1 MDILV
6 ADFVKGV
13 LIALRIAG
21 VLFTAPIFNLKA
33 IPVRAKLLLT
43 IILAYISLYMV
54 PDIDPAVAENF
65 LLLFIY
71 GVKEVLTGMIIGFAI
86 NFIFYGI
93 SFAGLILG
101 YEMGL
106 FIAQMFDPTT
116 ESNNN
121 VVGQALLIIGILIF
135 IVINGHHYIIHAIAY
150 SFKVLPIGIYAM
162 NDSVEKILVQYS
174 SAIFMLAI
182 KIASPIMISF
192 FLLDIGAGI
201 IARVIPQMNVF
212 FVVQPLKIELGMVLL
227 VFVIPVYVY
236 VIKDILMNYETK
248 ILELIQKMGF

>member
-1 MDILV
+1 MEILV

-13 LIALRIAG
+13 WIALRIAG
-21 VLFTAPIFNLKA
+21 LLFTAPVFNIRV
-33 IPVRAKLLLT
+33 IPTRAKLLLT
-43 IILAYISLYMV
+43 IILAYVLLYMT
-54 PDIDPAVAENF
+54 PDIDAAVAQNF
-65 LLLFIY
+65 LLLLLY
-71 GVKEVLTGMIIGFAI
+71 GVKEVITGMIIGFTL

-121 VVGQALLIIGILIF
+121 VVGQALLLIGILIF
-135 IVINGHHYIIHAIAY
+135 IVINGHHFIIQSIAY
-150 SFKVLPIGIYAM
+150 SFKVLPIGIYAI
-162 NDSVEKILVQYS
+162 NESIEKLLVQYS

-236 VIKDILMNYETK
+236 VIKDILFNYETK

>member
-1 MDILV
+1 
-6 ADFVKGV
+6 
-13 LIALRIAG
+13 
-21 VLFTAPIFNLKA
+21 
-33 IPVRAKLLLT
+33 
-43 IILAYISLYMV
+43 
-54 PDIDPAVAENF
+54 
-65 LLLFIY
+65 
-71 GVKEVLTGMIIGFAI
+71 MIIGFAI

-236 VIKDILMNYETK
+236 VIKDILMNYLTT
-248 ILELIQKMGF
+248 LTMYLNQ

>member
-1 MDILV
+1 MEILV
-6 ADFVKGV
+6 TDFVKGV

-21 VLFTAPIFNLKA
+21 LLFTAPIFNIRV
-33 IPVRAKLLLT
+33 IPTRAKLLLT
-43 IILAYISLYMV
+43 IIMAYVLLYMV

-65 LLLFIY
+65 LLLFLY
-71 GVKEVLTGMIIGFAI
+71 GVKEVITGMIIGFAL

-121 VVGQALLIIGILIF
+121 VIGQALLLVGILIF
-135 IVINGHHYIIHAIAY
+135 IVINGHHFIIQSIAY

-162 NDSVEKILVQYS
+162 NDSLEKLLIQYS

-212 FVVQPLKIELGMVLL
+212 FVVQPLKIELGLVLL

-236 VIKDILMNYETK
+236 VIKDILLNYETK
-248 ILELIQKMGF
+248 ILRLIQQMGF